1 MAAEVCSV
9 LRTHHGT
16 DQDVEWLRQHGRPS
30 SGFVDLPC
38 CIVEHKAAAT
48 PDVRGRYEWMAGG
61 AGTLWGY
68 AARADLLAISICTD
82 AAEGTF
88 LWALVPLRGRVF
100 RSTPTFCSAAGVAL
114 QAGRLHLTEADF
126 RAAFEGY
133 MPSADPWDVGG
144 SLRTMMQT
152 FLLEKANSARA
163 HWSPC
168 KDDAPRSA
176 VASGTRA
183 ARAAG
188 A

>member
-1 MAAEVCSV
+1 M
-9 LRTHHGT
+9 
-16 DQDVEWLRQHGRPS
+16 
-30 SGFVDLPC
+30 
-38 CIVEHKAAAT
+38 
-48 PDVRGRYEWMAGG
+48 
-61 AGTLWGY
+61 
-68 AARADLLAISICTD
+68 
-82 AAEGTF
+82 
-88 LWALVPLRGRVF
+88 F